1 MWLFTDAAPE
11 NCGRKVKTMAS
22 SLMHYA
28 ITDKILQSFSMHD
41 GARLRFGAV
50 LPDASANKRKTHF
63 RVYDEALDIRLYDFE
78 AYRAQFGE
86 RMQKDDLYLGYYLH
100 LIEDALYR
108 KTLYDTF
115 GWNPYTPESTA
126 RMHHDY
132 TLLNDHFIQKYNI
145 RDDLAVPENFTQE
158 PIYAFEPFDAENLL
172 HFVHG
177 NFVPVPEGTPYFFT
191 ADMAD
196 AYIEDAVRLCTAELN
211 RFHRGETLLSAKD
224 ITWSPPG
231 NNKNF

>member
-1 MWLFTDAAPE
+1 
-11 NCGRKVKTMAS
+11 MAS

-28 ITDKILQSFSMHD
+28 ITDKILQLFPMHD

-50 LPDASANKRKTHF
+50 LPDASVNKRKTHF
-63 RVYDEALDIRLYDFE
+63 RVYNEKLGIRLYNLE

-108 KTLYDTF
+108 KILYDTF

-132 TLLNDHFIQKYNI
+132 TLLNRHFIQKYNI
-145 RDDLAVPENFTQE
+145 RDDLAVPENFPQE
-158 PIYAFEPFDAENLL
+158 PIFAFEPFDAEGLL
-172 HFVHG
+172 RSIHQ
-177 NFVPVPEGTPYFFT
+177 NFVPAP
-191 ADMAD
+191 AD
-196 AYIEDAVRLCTAELN
+196 AAAAAAMVSLA
-211 RFHRGETLLSAKD
+211 A
-224 ITWSPPG
+224 
-231 NNKNF
+231 

>member
-1 MWLFTDAAPE
+1 
-11 NCGRKVKTMAS
+11 MAS

-28 ITDKILQSFSMHD
+28 ITDKILQLFPMHD

-50 LPDASANKRKTHF
+50 LPDASVNKRKTHF
-63 RVYDEALDIRLYDFE
+63 RIYNEKLGIRLYNLE
-78 AYRAQFGE
+78 SYRTQFGE

-132 TLLNDHFIQKYNI
+132 TLLNRHFIQKYNI

-158 PIYAFEPFDAENLL
+158 PIFAFEPFDAEGLL
-172 HFVHG
+172 RSIHQ
-177 NFVPVPEGTPYFFT
+177 NFVLAPADAPYFFT
-191 ADMAD
+191 AAMAD
-196 AYIEDAVRLCTAELN
+196 TYIEDAVRLCTAELD
-211 RFHRGETLLSAKD
+211 RFHSSKTLLSAED
-224 ITWSPPG
+224 FTWTPPE

>member
-1 MWLFTDAAPE
+1 
-11 NCGRKVKTMAS
+11 MAS

-28 ITDKILQSFSMHD
+28 ITDKILQLFPMHD
-41 GARLRFGAV
+41 GARLRFGVV
-50 LPDASANKRKTHF
+50 LPDASVNKRKTHF
-63 RVYDEALDIRLYDFE
+63 RIYNEKLSIRLYDLE

-132 TLLNDHFIQKYNI
+132 TLLNRHFIQKYNI
-145 RDDLAVPENFTQE
+145 RDDLAVPENFPQE
-158 PIYAFEPFDAENLL
+158 PIFAFEPFDAEGLL
-172 HFVHG
+172 RSIHQ
-177 NFVPVPEGTPYFFT
+177 NFVPAPADAPYFSRLPWRTRTLKTPCGCAPRSLTAFT
-191 ADMAD
+191 VAK
-196 AYIEDAVRLCTAELN
+196 
-211 RFHRGETLLSAKD
+211 RFFPPR
-224 ITWSPPG
+224 ISPG
-231 NNKNF
+231 RRRKTIRISE

>member
-1 MWLFTDAAPE
+1 
-11 NCGRKVKTMAS
+11 
-22 SLMHYA
+22 MHYA
-28 ITDKILQSFSMHD
+28 ITDKILQLFPMHD

-50 LPDASANKRKTHF
+50 LPDASVNKRKTHF
-63 RVYDEALDIRLYDFE
+63 RIYNEKLGIRLYDLE

-108 KTLYDTF
+108 KTLYDTS

-132 TLLNDHFIQKYNI
+132 TLLNRHFIQKYNI

-158 PIYAFEPFDAENLL
+158 PIFAFEPVDA
-172 HFVHG
+172 
-177 NFVPVPEGTPYFFT
+177 PYFFT
-191 ADMAD
+191 AAMAD
-196 AYIEDAVRLCTAELN
+196 TYIEDAVRLCAAELD
-211 RFHRGETLLSAKD
+211 RFHSGKTLLSAED
-224 ITWSPPG
+224 FTWTPPE

>member
-1 MWLFTDAAPE
+1 
-11 NCGRKVKTMAS
+11 
-22 SLMHYA
+22 MHYA
-28 ITDKILQSFSMHD
+28 ITDKILQLFPMHD

-50 LPDASANKRKTHF
+50 LPDASVNKRKTHF
-63 RVYDEALDIRLYDFE
+63 RVYNEKLGIRLYDLE
-78 AYRAQFGE
+78 SYRAQFGE

-132 TLLNDHFIQKYNI
+132 TLLNRHFIQKYNI

-158 PIYAFEPFDAENLL
+158 PIFAFEPFDSEGLL
-172 HFVHG
+172 RSIHQ
-177 NFVPVPEGTPYFFT
+177 NFVPAPADAPYFLRLPWRTHTLKTPCGCAPRSLTAFT
-191 ADMAD
+191 AAK
-196 AYIEDAVRLCTAELN
+196 
-211 RFHRGETLLSAKD
+211 RFFPPRISPGRHRKTIRISE
-224 ITWSPPG
+224 
-231 NNKNF
+231 

>member
-1 MWLFTDAAPE
+1 
-11 NCGRKVKTMAS
+11 MAS

-28 ITDKILQSFSMHD
+28 ITDKILQLFPMHD

-50 LPDASANKRKTHF
+50 LPDASVNKRKTHF
-63 RVYDEALDIRLYDFE
+63 RVYNEKLGIRLYDLE
-78 AYRAQFGE
+78 SYRAQFGE

-132 TLLNDHFIQKYNI
+132 TLLNRHFIQKYN
-145 RDDLAVPENFTQE
+145 NS
-158 PIYAFEPFDAENLL
+158 
-172 HFVHG
+172 G
-177 NFVPVPEGTPYFFT
+177 
-191 ADMAD
+191 
-196 AYIEDAVRLCTAELN
+196 
-211 RFHRGETLLSAKD
+211 
-224 ITWSPPG
+224 
-231 NNKNF
+231 

>member
-1 MWLFTDAAPE
+1 
-11 NCGRKVKTMAS
+11 MAS

-28 ITDKILQSFSMHD
+28 ITDKILQLFPMHD

-50 LPDASANKRKTHF
+50 LPDASVNKRKTHF
-63 RVYDEALDIRLYDFE
+63 RVYNEKLGIRLYDLE

-132 TLLNDHFIQKYNI
+132 TLLNRHFIQKYNI

-158 PIYAFEPFDAENLL
+158 LIFAFEPFDAEGLL
-172 HFVHG
+172 RSIHQ
-177 NFVPVPEGTPYFFT
+177 NFVPAPADAPTFSRLPWRTRTLKTPCGYAPQSLTAFT
-191 ADMAD
+191 AAK
-196 AYIEDAVRLCTAELN
+196 
-211 RFHRGETLLSAKD
+211 RFFPPRISPGRHRKTIRISE
-224 ITWSPPG
+224 
-231 NNKNF
+231 